1 MINGRLTM
9 RAPVE
14 RNAAT
19 GKDAWGNPVA
29 ADFQSIGTV
38 ALFAWSGGSREVK
51 DGAKNAEIEDLRAL
65 FALGADIQPGDEMVN
80 ITDRTGIEL
89 IPGRLRIIGP
99 VQRKHTHL
107 EAALRKVK

>member
-29 ADFQSIGTV
+29 ADFQPIGTL
-38 ALFAWSGGSREVK
+38 ALFAWSGSSREVR

-65 FALGADIQPGDEMVN
+65 FALNADIRAGDELVN
-80 ITDRTGIEL
+80 ITNRAGTVL
-89 IPGRLRIIGP
+89 IPGRLRIEGP

-107 EAALRKVK
+107 EAALRKVS

>member
-29 ADFQSIGTV
+29 ADFQAIGTL
-38 ALFAWSGGSREVK
+38 ALFAWSGGSREVR
-51 DGAKNAEIEDLRAL
+51 DGAKNAEIEDLRAF
-65 FALGADIQPGDEMVN
+65 FALGADIRAGDELVN
-80 ITDRTGIEL
+80 ITDRAGAVL
-89 IPGRLRIIGP
+89 IPGRLRIEGP

-107 EAALRKVK
+107 EAALRKVS